1 MPGSSLW
8 VNLMTLS
15 CLTIFKKHPV
25 TDPAFYDPLIKKQ
38 KQCIR
43 DQPAC
48 VESWLEAGR
57 LHEAKIEM
65 IHSYAKRQFVIRHFV
80 PLYLL
85 LVAGIVASGVIL
97 FSSPLPFLS
106 STHTILISLLMILI
120 SIGMGRIWS
129 IRYPP
134 SGWKHFK
141 KTISIDPYCAEAYM
155 HLGLIA
161 LRRYQK
167 RTACQYLEQAIKLNI
182 NNRKIEQEL
191 KSIYEKE
198 FVAFFKGKSEKEV
211 KLQEIIDHQVGEIR
225 ELRSKISSLENLS
238 ESLSDRA
245 DQAKWDVNHQTR
257 LLTKRMKEQ
266 AEAIQTEHEKQ
277 VASIKMSNEAREEE
291 KELAQRDFVKFTT
304 EIMEAKAE
312 LEGTSLNEAKKSLE
326 DIMGQ
331 HNWQALSEHTR
342 TYLATAEHTFNLLKE
357 SDGDPDYGLVGM
369 ELCKALE
376 TELNKRLVE
385 PFIGY
390 MNGKKSEFLRIN
402 QTGESK
408 GKPTYFTYLARVVD
422 SVNYPQIDSLSL
434 GQYHFVLKLAL
445 DGDYALSEYAD
456 FLGEICDGAGGL
468 IWKAFLGKLETVT
481 QRYRNAI
488 AHQSPM
494 NKKEY
499 EDLRALVFAGDEAL
513 LKMIALALG
522 VQYEEVY

>member
-1 MPGSSLW
+1 M
-8 VNLMTLS
+8 MRT

-25 TDPAFYDPLIKKQ
+25 SDPAFYDPLIKKQ
-38 KQCIR
+38 KQCVR

-65 IHSYAKRQFVIRHFV
+65 IHSYVKRQFGIRHFV

-85 LVAGIVASGVIL
+85 LVTAVVVYGVFI
-97 FSSPLPFLS
+97 SSAPLPFLS
-106 STHTILISLLMILI
+106 STHTILVSLLMILI

-129 IRYPP
+129 LRYPP
-134 SGWKHFK
+134 SGWKYFK
-141 KTISIDPYCAEAYM
+141 KAISIDPCCAEAYM

-167 RTACQYLEQAIKLNI
+167 RTACQYLEQAIKLNV
-182 NNRKIEQEL
+182 NNKKIEQEL
-191 KSIYEKE
+191 KSVYEKE
-198 FVAFFKGKSEKEV
+198 IIAFFKEKSEKEA
-211 KLQEIIDHQVGEIR
+211 KLQEIIAHQVSAIR
-225 ELRSKISSLENLS
+225 KLRAKISSLENLS

-245 DQAKWDVNHQTR
+245 DQARWNVSQQTR
-257 LLTKRMKEQ
+257 RLKKRMKERLG
-266 AEAIQTEHEKQ
+266 AIQTEHEKQ
-277 VASIKMSNEAREEE
+277 VATIKTSNEAGEEE
-291 KELAQRDFVKFTT
+291 KELAQRDFVKLTT

-312 LEGTSLNEAKKSLE
+312 LEGMSLSNAAIFLE
-326 DIMGQ
+326 DIMGRC
-331 HNWQALSEHTR
+331 NWQALSEQTR

-357 SDGDPDYGLVGM
+357 GNEDPDYGLVGM

-376 TELNKRLVE
+376 TELNKRLIE

-422 SVNYPQIDSLSL
+422 SVNYPRIDSLSL
-434 GQYHFVLKLAL
+434 GQCHFVLKLAL
-445 DGDYALSEYAD
+445 DGDYALREYAN
-456 FLGEICDGAGGL
+456 FLDETCGASGG
-468 IWKAFLGKLETVT
+468 IVGKVFLGKLETVT

-494 NKKEY
+494 TKKQY
-499 EDLRALVFAGDEAL
+499 EDLRSLVFAGDEAL
-513 LKMIALALG
+513 LKMIAPCFRNS
-522 VQYEEVY
+522 V